1 MNPAY
6 LHLES
11 GEIFEGCSINFNG
24 ECYGEVV
31 FVTGMTGYVETLTD
45 PSFADQI
52 ICFTYP
58 LIGNYG
64 VNDAKFWESRKIF
77 AKGVIVSELSSFDSH
92 HLRMFSLHQ
101 WLTEQNIPV
110 MVGVDTRALT
120 KQIRT
125 QGVAS
130 AVISEQKE
138 RPTDFPQY
146 GQKNLLPLVSI
157 PEPII
162 YEGGQKTIIAVDCGM
177 KENIIR
183 DLKKFPVTIKRVP
196 YDYDYSEES
205 CDGLFL
211 SNGPGDPTM
220 CRRSIEIL
228 KKFIQN
234 RSEPIFGICLGS
246 QLLAE
251 AIGAKTYKLPFG
263 HRGQNQPVMDLA
275 SGKCYLTSQNH
286 GFAVDEASLPTDWSV
301 NFRNLNDQ
309 TVEGIFHKK
318 RPIFSVQF
326 HPEAY
331 PGPLD
336 TQWLFKQF
344 YRML

>member
-1 MNPAY
+1 
-6 LHLES
+6 
-11 GEIFEGCSINFNG
+11 
-24 ECYGEVV
+24 
-31 FVTGMTGYVETLTD
+31 
-45 PSFADQI
+45 
-52 ICFTYP
+52 
-58 LIGNYG
+58 
-64 VNDAKFWESRKIF
+64 
-77 AKGVIVSELSSFDSH
+77 
-92 HLRMFSLHQ
+92 
-101 WLTEQNIPV
+101 
-110 MVGVDTRALT
+110 
-120 KQIRT
+120 
-125 QGVAS
+125 
-130 AVISEQKE
+130 
-138 RPTDFPQY
+138 
-146 GQKNLLPLVSI
+146 
-157 PEPII
+157 
-162 YEGGQKTIIAVDCGM
+162 M